1 MVQTIVWTNKLSETC
16 VVDFGLKVKR
26 ILCMPF
32 TKLGILTDRM
42 TSQERRIS
50 LRAMIALSSVPL
62 FGMVAAFGLA
72 PDTNTLNV
80 STQTVIENI
89 DIPKIASS
97 ASSNDFQREE
107 QVQSGDTLA
116 SVLSRLKIDELDIQ
130 RLLST
135 EVAKQS
141 ARRLKAGNRVQATT
155 TANGQLAELI
165 FANADGG
172 ALRVVRQGEDFVSQQ
187 PSDVLET
194 RVIMRSGRV
203 TTSFFAAT
211 DSAGVPDSIADKLT
225 DIFST
230 QIDFRDD
237 IRRGDTF
244 SLVYTV
250 NYRNGE
256 PVAAGKL
263 LAAEF
268 MNRGTLYRVVSFR
281 DPFGREAFYTPEGAS
296 LKKGF
301 LRSPLEFSRV
311 TSSFSNSRKHPVY
324 GFHRA
329 HTGVDF
335 GAPTGTRVK
344 ATSDA
349 VVAFAGSKGG
359 YGNLVI
365 LRHNNGYE
373 TYYAHLHGF
382 APGLRAG
389 KSVEQGQLIGY
400 VGSTGASTGAHLH
413 YEIRIA
419 GTPYNP
425 MAIKLP
431 GAAPLT
437 AGMKYAF
444 LQQTATWTQRLALLR
459 GTNIAALD

>member
-1 MVQTIVWTNKLSETC
+1 
-16 VVDFGLKVKR
+16 
-26 ILCMPF
+26 
-32 TKLGILTDRM
+32 
-42 TSQERRIS
+42 
-50 LRAMIALSSVPL
+50 
-62 FGMVAAFGLA
+62 
-72 PDTNTLNV
+72 
-80 STQTVIENI
+80 
-89 DIPKIASS
+89 
-97 ASSNDFQREE
+97 
-107 QVQSGDTLA
+107 
-116 SVLSRLKIDELDIQ
+116 
-130 RLLST
+130 
-135 EVAKQS
+135 
-141 ARRLKAGNRVQATT
+141 
-155 TANGQLAELI
+155 
-165 FANADGG
+165 
-172 ALRVVRQGEDFVSQQ
+172 
-187 PSDVLET
+187 
-194 RVIMRSGRV
+194 
-203 TTSFFAAT
+203 
-211 DSAGVPDSIADKLT
+211 
-225 DIFST
+225 
-230 QIDFRDD
+230 
-237 IRRGDTF
+237 
-244 SLVYTV
+244 
-250 NYRNGE
+250 
-256 PVAAGKL
+256 
-263 LAAEF
+263 
-268 MNRGTLYRVVSFR
+268 MNSGTLYRVVFFR
-281 DPFGREAFYTPEGAS
+281 DPFGREAYYTPEGAS

-311 TSSFSNSRKHPVY
+311 TSSFSNSRKHPVF

-382 APGLRAG
+382 ASGLRAG

-425 MAIKLP
+425 MALKLP
-431 GAAPLT
+431 GAAPLN
-437 AGMKYAF
+437 AGMKSAF

>member
-1 MVQTIVWTNKLSETC
+1 
-16 VVDFGLKVKR
+16 
-26 ILCMPF
+26 MPF
-32 TKLGILTDRM
+32 TQLRILTDRM
-42 TSQERRIS
+42 TGQERRVS
-50 LRAMIALSSVPL
+50 LRAMIALSTLPL

-72 PDTNTLNV
+72 PDTSTHNI
-80 STQTVIENI
+80 STQTVIENVEL
-89 DIPKIASS
+89 PKLA
-97 ASSNDFQREE
+97 AGQPTNDFQREE
-107 QVQSGDTLA
+107 RVQSGDTLA

-130 RLLST
+130 HLLST
-135 EVAKQS
+135 DAAKQG
-141 ARRLKAGNRVQATT
+141 ARRLKAGQRIQATT

-165 FANADGG
+165 ITNAADK
-172 ALRVVRQGEDFVSQQ
+172 ALRVVRQGDNFVVQQ
-187 PSDVLET
+187 PNDVLET

-203 TTSFFAAT
+203 TSSFFAAT
-211 DSAGVPDSIADKLT
+211 DSAGVPDSIADKIT

-237 IRRGDTF
+237 LKRGDTF
-244 SLVYTV
+244 SIVYTV

-268 MNRGTLYRVVSFR
+268 MNAGTLHRVVLFR
-281 DPFGREAFYTPEGAS
+281 DPFGREAYYTPEGAS

-301 LRSPLEFSRV
+301 LRSPLEFTRV
-311 TSSFSNSRKHPVY
+311 TSGFSNSRQHPIF

-335 GAPTGTRVK
+335 GAPAGTRVK

-349 VVAFAGSKGG
+349 VVAFAGPRGG
-359 YGNLVI
+359 YGNLIV

-373 TYYAHLHGF
+373 TYYAHLSAF
-382 APGLRAG
+382 ARGLRQGRA
-389 KSVEQGQLIGY
+389 VEQGQLIGY
-400 VGSTGASTGAHLH
+400 VGTTGASTGPHLH

-425 MAIKLP
+425 LAIKLP

-437 AGMKYAF
+437 AGLKAAF
-444 LQQTATWTQRLALLR
+444 LQQTASWTQRLALLR

>member
-1 MVQTIVWTNKLSETC
+1 MPLAKL
-16 VVDFGLKVKR
+16 R
-26 ILCMPF
+26 
-32 TKLGILTDRM
+32 ILTDRL
-42 TSQERRIS
+42 TGQERRFS
-50 LRAMIALSSVPL
+50 LRTLVALSSLPL
-62 FGMVAAFGLA
+62 FGVVAAFGLA
-72 PDTNTLNV
+72 PDTDTLGV
-80 STQTVIENI
+80 STQTVIDNV
-89 DIPKIASS
+89 DIPKIVS
-97 ASSNDFQREE
+97 ATSNQDFQREE
-107 QVQSGDTLA
+107 QIQSGDTLA
-116 SVLSRLKIDELDIQ
+116 SALARLKIDELDIQ
-130 RLLST
+130 RLMNT
-135 EVAKQS
+135 DVAKRV
-141 ARRLKAGNRVQATT
+141 ARQLKVGQRLQATT
-155 TANGQLAELI
+155 LPNGQLSELK
-165 FANADGG
+165 FANAEAG
-172 ALRVVRQGEDFVSQQ
+172 ALRIVRQGEGYVSEQAN
-187 PSDVLET
+187 DILET
-194 RVIMRSGRV
+194 RILMRSGRISS
-203 TTSFFAAT
+203 SFFAAT
-211 DSAGVPDSIADKLT
+211 DSAGVPDSIADKIT

-237 IRRGDTF
+237 LRRGDTF
-244 SLVYTV
+244 SIVYTV

-268 MNRGTLYRVVSFR
+268 MNAGTLHRVVLFR
-281 DPFGREAFYTPEGAS
+281 DPFGREAYYTPEGAS

-311 TSSFSNSRKHPVY
+311 TSSFSNSRKHPIF

-349 VVAFAGSKGG
+349 VVAFAGRKGG

-365 LRHNNGYE
+365 LRHNNGYQ
-373 TYYAHLHGF
+373 TYYAHLNGF
-382 APGLRAG
+382 ASGLRTG
-389 KSVEQGQLIGY
+389 RSVEQGQLIGY

-419 GTPYNP
+419 GKPYNP
-425 MAIKLP
+425 MALKLP

-437 AGMKYAF
+437 AGMKSAF
-444 LQQTATWTQRLALLR
+444 MQQTASWTQRLALLR

>member
-1 MVQTIVWTNKLSETC
+1 
-16 VVDFGLKVKR
+16 
-26 ILCMPF
+26 MPF
-32 TKLGILTDRM
+32 TKLRILTDRM
-42 TSQERRIS
+42 TGQERRVS
-50 LRAMIALSSVPL
+50 LRAMIALSSLPL

-72 PDTNTLNV
+72 PDTNTLNI

-89 DIPKIASS
+89 EIPKIVAS

-116 SVLSRLKIDELDIQ
+116 SVLARLKIDELDIQ

-135 EVAKQS
+135 EVAKQG
-141 ARRLKAGNRVQATT
+141 ARRLKAGNRIQATT
-155 TANGQLAELI
+155 SANGQLAELI
-165 FANADGG
+165 FANAEGG
-172 ALRVVRQGEDFVSQQ
+172 ALRIVRQGENFVSQQ
-187 PSDVLET
+187 PGDVLET

-203 TTSFFAAT
+203 TSSFFAAT
-211 DSAGVPDSIADKLT
+211 DSAGVPDSIADKIT

-244 SLVYTV
+244 SIVYTV

-268 MNRGTLYRVVSFR
+268 MNGGTLHRVVLFR
-281 DPFGREAFYTPEGAS
+281 DPFGREAYYTPEGAS

-311 TSSFSNSRKHPVY
+311 TSSFSNSRKHPVF

-349 VVAFAGSKGG
+349 VVAFAGRKGG

-365 LRHNNGYE
+365 LSHNNGYE
-373 TYYAHLHGF
+373 TYYAHLNGF
-382 APGLRAG
+382 ASGLRAG

-425 MAIKLP
+425 MALKLP

-437 AGMKYAF
+437 AGMKSAF
-444 LQQTATWTQRLALLR
+444 LQQTASWTQRLTLLR